1 MAYGRAAARY
11 AKSIIQLSIEQDILD
26 LVKADMDLIRS
37 TCAGSKELVLL
48 LESPIVKADKKLAV
62 LNAVF
67 GSKLSALT
75 NKFITILTSKGR
87 ESLIDDIA
95 FAFED
100 QYLAH
105 KNVLRTVIK
114 SVDGLNDDFKF
125 KVTEL
130 VRTAYEKDVQII
142 EEKDPSLIGG
152 FVLTIG
158 DKQVD
163 ASISRKLAE
172 LEKEFSK
179 NTYMKDY

>member
-95 FAFED
+95 IAFED
-100 QYLAH
+100 LYLELN
-105 KNVLRTVIK
+105 NV
-114 SVDGLNDDFKF
+114 
-125 KVTEL
+125 
-130 VRTAYEKDVQII
+130 
-142 EEKDPSLIGG
+142 
-152 FVLTIG
+152 
-158 DKQVD
+158 
-163 ASISRKLAE
+163 
-172 LEKEFSK
+172 
-179 NTYMKDY
+179 